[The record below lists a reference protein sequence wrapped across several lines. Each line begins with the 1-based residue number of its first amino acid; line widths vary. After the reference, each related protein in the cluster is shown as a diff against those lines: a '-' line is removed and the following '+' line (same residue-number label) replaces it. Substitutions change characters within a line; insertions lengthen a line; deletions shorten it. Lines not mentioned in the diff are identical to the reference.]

1 MSKVAS
7 ILKKKVPPNLQKKKI
22 TNFMETKTQ
31 ATPTC
36 QKINKRHIMKNFKD
50 WISNNQEL
58 GKLS

>member
-36 QKINKRHIMKNFKD
+36 QKINKRQIMKILKIGFQITRN
-50 WISNNQEL
+50 
-58 GKLS
+58 